1 MAVKHN
7 RPASRQIALRPC
19 LAWVIVLRKMI
30 RREGGISVP
39 NDNHETL
46 KVREVAAILR
56 CGRNQAYELIQRGE
70 IRAVRIGRAIRV
82 TREALEEFKAGREA
96 AAQAR

>member
-1 MAVKHN
+1 M
-7 RPASRQIALRPC
+7 
-19 LAWVIVLRKMI
+19 
-30 RREGGISVP
+30 SVP

-70 IRAVRIGRAIRV
+70 IRSVRIGRAIRV
-82 TREALEEFKAGREA
+82 TREALDEFKAGREA
-96 AAQAR
+96 ASGAR

>member
-1 MAVKHN
+1 MTL
-7 RPASRQIALRPC
+7 RPAATSA
-19 LAWVIVLRKMI
+19 IVLRKMI

-70 IRAVRIGRAIRV
+70 IRSVRIGRAIRV
-82 TREALEEFKAGREA
+82 TREALDEFKAGREA
-96 AAQAR
+96 ASGAR